1 MSSQTQKL
9 SIDGKHYKISDLT
22 ETAIKIV
29 GNLDRL
35 KVIESEKKNMIAILN
50 KAKKAYIQD
59 LKSEM
64 ISVKSG
70 FDFSE

>member
-35 KVIESEKKNMIAILN
+35 KVIESEKK
-50 KAKKAYIQD
+50 KYDCD
-59 LKSEM
+59 LKQGK
-64 ISVKSG
+64 KSLHPG
-70 FDFSE
+70 S

>member
-29 GNLDRL
+29 GTW
-35 KVIESEKKNMIAILN
+35 I
-50 KAKKAYIQD
+50 
-59 LKSEM
+59 
-64 ISVKSG
+64 G
-70 FDFSE
+70 